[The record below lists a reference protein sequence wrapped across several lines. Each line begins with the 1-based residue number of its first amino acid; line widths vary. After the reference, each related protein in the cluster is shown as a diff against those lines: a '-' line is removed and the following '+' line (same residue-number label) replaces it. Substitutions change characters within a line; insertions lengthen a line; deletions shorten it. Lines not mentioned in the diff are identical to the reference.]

1 MIDKISQ
8 TSGDQWYWPGFA
20 KYGPA
25 MARQLTNFLFS
36 DPANP
41 FSEDPTTWAKTGL
54 VRTVTR
60 TLTYANIT
68 NGSTVTQD
76 TRNFGGGRNYVIIGR
91 QASAVIDGTATSIN
105 LAAVRCKQTQADGT
119 ILDDDAPAIN
129 TFGSAELPFI
139 LVSPDMVLGT
149 ATRRWAATNSTGS
162 TIDLDLTFDICFL
175 DIVGR

>member
-25 MARQLTNFLFS
+25 MARQLTAFLFS

-41 FSEDPTTWAKTGL
+41 FAGDPSVWAQTGL

-60 TLTYANIT
+60 TLTYANLT
-68 NGSTVTQD
+68 NGSTTTQD
-76 TRNFGGGRNYVIIGR
+76 TRNFAGGRNYIIIGR
-91 QASAVIDGTATSIN
+91 QASAVQDGTATSIN
-105 LAAVRCKQTQADGT
+105 TAAIRCKQTQADGT
-119 ILDDDAPAIN
+119 ILDDEAPAIN
-129 TFGSAELPFI
+129 QFGSGELPFI

-149 ATRRWAATNSTGS
+149 ATRRWSATNSSGV

-175 DIVGR
+175 DLIGR